1 MLGAWVETGRPT
13 IVVTI
18 FDGDA
23 PETGEQSGT
32 GEADARASLRRSE
45 DETALAGWQIRRISL
60 GFPDASVRHDDGQPR
75 YPSSL
80 SRRRPPTPADAS
92 LVEAVARALTPIL
105 AEAGEVITPLGR
117 GTHVDHHITRTAV
130 DASLGRTP
138 ERVRYYSEFPYAPPE
153 PRDLVRTE
161 HPADFHAWLRAS
173 LLYRSQ
179 VSAMFG
185 GPISFGR
192 SLARHANVSAHGH
205 ATWSQWHVASVR
217 LGAVDDA

>member
-1 MLGAWVETGRPT
+1 V
-13 IVVTI
+13 
-18 FDGDA
+18 FDGGA
-23 PETGEQSGT
+23 PEAGDKHKT
-32 GEADARASLRRSE
+32 GEADARASLRRAE
-45 DETALAGWQIRRISL
+45 DETALAGWPVRRISL

-75 YPSSL
+75 YRSSL
-80 SRRRPPTPADAS
+80 SLRRPPKPADAP
-92 LVEAVARALTPIL
+92 LVGAVARALAPIL
-105 AEAGEVITPLGR
+105 AHADEVIAPLGR
-117 GTHVDHHITRTAV
+117 ATHVDHHITRTAV
-130 DASLGRTP
+130 DAALRSTP
-138 ERVRYYSEFPYAPPE
+138 ATVRYYSEFPYAPPE

-179 VSAMFG
+179 VNAMFG

-217 LGAVDDA
+217 LEAVDDA